1 MAWCKFIIP
10 SNNIVAM
17 YGIHCHFRWKNW
29 KNWCLKYWS
38 LMFSS
43 YHLLPDNC
51 FISWKLVW
59 RYIYLRSQVSTGDYY
74 RHTKYG
80 FLVIDSVNNS
90 LPIFFLVSWCVFSRI
105 CRVFLASSLQIL
117 WHFQPRAFCSS
128 SFALKHH
135 VLVSLGTGLKL
146 MRPLLLLYTFK

>member
-90 LPIFFLVSWCVFSRI
+90 LPILFLVSWCLFQNLQGVPCLVFANTLAFSTESILFFLLCLKTSRT
-105 CRVFLASSLQIL
+105 SK
-117 WHFQPRAFCSS
+117 PRHWFEVNEAT
-128 SFALKHH
+128 
-135 VLVSLGTGLKL
+135 LV
-146 MRPLLLLYTFK
+146 LYTFK